1 MPSAEETTPLLHSGQ
16 DGSTANVDGDTNCG
30 PSQGDMP
37 TKVLTLG
44 GTGTDIEANEAV
56 VLPNDTTEPPKI
68 SKSSLIQVVAVL
80 MIGYSLARCIRH
92 IYCKN

>member
-16 DGSTANVDGDTNCG
+16 DGATINADGDTNCD
-30 PSQGDMP
+30 PSHGNML

-56 VLPNDTTEPPKI
+56 VLPNDTTEPPRI

-80 MIGYSLARCIRH
+80 MIG
-92 IYCKN
+92 